1 VNRTQLAPPDDIR
14 IRPAHTAD
22 CAAIGAFVA
31 GLSPRARFL
40 RFFGPASPPSSS
52 VLRSMCGAG
61 LTSDVLLATDGHG
74 HSHGHGHGDG
84 DGDGDDRDNHGDSGH
99 GDYSETGD
107 GANRMVIGH
116 AMAADSVAPDGAL
129 VTDVGLVVADRWQHH
144 GVGSDLLARLVARA
158 QERGVSRLSMDVLP
172 ENRTMLTL
180 IAHRWPD
187 ASYAFGP
194 DAVTVRVGLT
204 SPSAANGAR
213 RVTALRAA

>member
-1 VNRTQLAPPDDIR
+1 MNRTQLAPPDDIR

-31 GLSPRARFL
+31 GLSARARFL

-74 HSHGHGHGDG
+74 
-84 DGDGDDRDNHGDSGH
+84 
-99 GDYSETGD
+99 DYSENGD
-107 GANRMVIGH
+107 YANRMVIGH
-116 AMAADSVAPDGAL
+116 AMAADSVAPDGVL

-144 GVGSDLLARLVARA
+144 GVGSGLLARLVARA

-204 SPSAANGAR
+204 SPSAANGGR
-213 RVTALRAA
+213 RDTALRAA

>member
-1 VNRTQLAPPDDIR
+1 MNRTQLAPPDDIR
-14 IRPAHTAD
+14 IRPAHAAD

-61 LTSDVLLATDGHG
+61 LTSDVLLATDR
-74 HSHGHGHGDG
+74 HGHGQ
-84 DGDGDDRDNHGDSGH
+84 GDDRDNQGD
-99 GDYSETGD
+99 GDYAD
-107 GANRMVIGH
+107 RMVIGH

-144 GVGSDLLARLVARA
+144 GVGSDLLGRLVARA
-158 QERGVSRLSMDVLP
+158 QKRGVSRLSMDVLP
-172 ENRTMLTL
+172 ENRPMLTL

-187 ASYAFGP
+187 ARYAFGP

-204 SPSAANGAR
+204 SPSAANGGR
-213 RVTALRAA
+213 RDPALRAA

>member
-1 VNRTQLAPPDDIR
+1 MNRTQLAPPDDIR
-14 IRPAHTAD
+14 IRPAHAAD

-61 LTSDVLLATDGHG
+61 LTSDVLLATD
-74 HSHGHGHGDG
+74 
-84 DGDGDDRDNHGDSGH
+84 RH

-129 VTDVGLVVADRWQHH
+129 VTDVGLVVTDRWQHH

-172 ENRTMLTL
+172 ENRPMLTL

-204 SPSAANGAR
+204 SPSAANGGR
-213 RVTALRAA
+213 RDTALRAA

>member
-61 LTSDVLLATDGHG
+61 LTSDVLLATD
-74 HSHGHGHGDG
+74 
-84 DGDGDDRDNHGDSGH
+84 RH

-129 VTDVGLVVADRWQHH
+129 VTDVGLVVTDRWQHH

-172 ENRTMLTL
+172 ENRPMLTL

-204 SPSAANGAR
+204 SPSAANGGR
-213 RVTALRAA
+213 RDTALRAA

>member
-61 LTSDVLLATDGHG
+61 LTSDVLLATD
-74 HSHGHGHGDG
+74 
-84 DGDGDDRDNHGDSGH
+84 RH

-129 VTDVGLVVADRWQHH
+129 VTDVGLVVTDRWQHH

-204 SPSAANGAR
+204 SPSAANGGR
-213 RVTALRAA
+213 RDTALRAA

>member
-61 LTSDVLLATDGHG
+61 LTSDVLLATD
-74 HSHGHGHGDG
+74 
-84 DGDGDDRDNHGDSGH
+84 RH

>member
-1 VNRTQLAPPDDIR
+1 MNRTQLAPPDDIR

-74 HSHGHGHGDG
+74 HGH
-84 DGDGDDRDNHGDSGH
+84 GDGDDRDSQGDSGH

-107 GANRMVIGH
+107 NANRMVVGH

-158 QERGVSRLSMDVLP
+158 QERGVSRLSMDRS
-172 ENRTMLTL
+172 EE
-180 IAHRWPD
+180 H
-187 ASYAFGP
+187 
-194 DAVTVRVGLT
+194 T
-204 SPSAANGAR
+204 SELQSP
-213 RVTALRAA
+213 

>member
-1 VNRTQLAPPDDIR
+1 MNRTQLAPPDDIR

-61 LTSDVLLATDGHG
+61 LTSDVLLATDGH
-74 HSHGHGHGDG
+74 D
-84 DGDGDDRDNHGDSGH
+84 DDREQQGDSGH
-99 GDYSETGD
+99 YSGSGDY
-107 GANRMVIGH
+107 ANRMVIGH

-129 VTDVGLVVADRWQHH
+129 VTDVGLVVADRWQHR
-144 GVGSDLLARLVARA
+144 GVGSNLLARLVDRA

-204 SPSAANGAR
+204 SPSAANGGQR
-213 RVTALRAA
+213 DTALRAA

>member
-1 VNRTQLAPPDDIR
+1 MNRTQLAPPDDIR

-61 LTSDVLLATDGHG
+61 LTSDVLLATD
-74 HSHGHGHGDG
+74 
-84 DGDGDDRDNHGDSGH
+84 RH

-129 VTDVGLVVADRWQHH
+129 VTDVGLVVADRWQHR
-144 GVGSDLLARLVARA
+144 GVGSNLLARLVDRA

-204 SPSAANGAR
+204 SPSAANGGQR
-213 RVTALRAA
+213 DTALRAA

>member
-74 HSHGHGHGDG
+74 GN
-84 DGDGDDRDNHGDSGH
+84 RDNQGDSGH
-99 GDYSETGD
+99 GHGGDSETGD
-107 GANRMVIGH
+107 YANRMVIGH

-129 VTDVGLVVADRWQHH
+129 VTDVGLVVTDRWQHH
-144 GVGSDLLARLVARA
+144 GVGSDLLSLLVARA

-172 ENRTMLTL
+172 ENRPMLTL

-194 DAVTVRVGLT
+194 DAVIVRVGLT
-204 SPSAANGAR
+204 SPSAANGGR
-213 RVTALRAA
+213 RDTALRAA